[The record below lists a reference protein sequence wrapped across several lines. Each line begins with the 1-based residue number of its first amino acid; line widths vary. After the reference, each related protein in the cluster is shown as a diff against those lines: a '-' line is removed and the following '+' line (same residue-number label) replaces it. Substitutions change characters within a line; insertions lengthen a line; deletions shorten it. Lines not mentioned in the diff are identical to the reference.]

1 MAIDL
6 PAAMNEPSPEARV
19 LSIERNFSRSRYL
32 IEDATGH
39 R

>member
-19 LSIERNFSRSRYL
+19 SIERNFSRSRYL